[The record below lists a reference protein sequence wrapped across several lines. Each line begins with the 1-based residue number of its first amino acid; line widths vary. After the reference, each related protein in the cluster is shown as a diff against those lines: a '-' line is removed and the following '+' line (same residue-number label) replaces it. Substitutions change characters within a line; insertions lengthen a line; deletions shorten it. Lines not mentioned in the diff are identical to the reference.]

1 MTSPNSILLKQLN
14 EYKKP
19 YPEPSLALPLQ
30 KDDPRPP
37 IQIKLINFE
46 FYPKKVRIP
55 IGTLVR
61 WEIGPNQSVY
71 SSIYNSCERSFFL
84 CIEELDIQSPQMFA
98 GSFFQYRFMQ
108 EGVFEVVCLNYSR
121 VKSVVTVVAENKF
134 NDFLES
140 YSNNLPIHY
149 NRELKLDE
157 KWDNKRKEAIEKM
170 KKNYLNDFHNDF
182 IDQIDQELDF
192 KIMEQ
197 EATPI
202 KETSESGSKTTD
214 LLDVSNSVPFE
225 IEITP
230 KKMENNNKFEECSDL
245 KEIVKKVVLE
255 KKDDHLKIEIEKMD
269 VLEEKEME
277 MYCRVRNFLEM
288 RHNLT
293 AFFAGKK

>member
-1 MTSPNSILLKQLN
+1 MIS
-14 EYKKP
+14 
-19 YPEPSLALPLQ
+19 
-30 KDDPRPP
+30 
-37 IQIKLINFE
+37 
-46 FYPKKVRIP
+46 
-55 IGTLVR
+55 
-61 WEIGPNQSVY
+61 
-71 SSIYNSCERSFFL
+71 
-84 CIEELDIQSPQMFA
+84 
-98 GSFFQYRFMQ
+98 
-108 EGVFEVVCLNYSR
+108 
-121 VKSVVTVVAENKF
+121 NKF